1 MLHPP
6 VSIRSSSQEKKGA
19 AQMQVAIEMMAPRA
33 GDTTNAIFD
42 MINAV
47 PGAGPVLMGL
57 ALCAIFGL
65 MRLVAW
71 FRSGS

>member
-1 MLHPP
+1 
-6 VSIRSSSQEKKGA
+6 
-19 AQMQVAIEMMAPRA
+19 MQVAIEMMAPRA